1 MHFTARSPPPRPA
14 TDAHT
19 ARGPSASYC
28 GSMTTPM
35 EPIKENNDGLPS
47 STKKAGSPEGNPAEN
62 NYTKKILVDE
72 VQLEGE
78 HALVT
83 RKASSSI
90 RICRV
95 IAVLG
100 HSLGVLIQLVRSH

>member
-1 MHFTARSPPPRPA
+1 MHTQP
-14 TDAHT
+14 
-19 ARGPSASYC
+19 GGLPSASYC

-78 HALVT
+78 HSLIIFKTTSGAG
-83 RKASSSI
+83 
-90 RICRV
+90 ICRV
-95 IAVLG
+95 IAVLSY
-100 HSLGVLIQLVRSH
+100 SLGVLIQLVSGH